1 MIRKIVIFS
10 YKALKNVYNDNHR
23 AGFKD
28 FFVIFIENTLN
39 MLNHN
44 SLFEI
49 NMALYLYSM
58 VNQKDGQVD
67 HFHLEFRELL
77 ANLSDTVNV
86 ALYLLDFRCIRKVI
100 WWTLFRLPVNYIIE
114 TLWLNIVH
122 SGMCF
127 LNAYLLTQL
136 LFSCKL

>member
-1 MIRKIVIFS
+1 MLHNAFDTVKNVIRKIVIFS

-77 ANLSDTVNV
+77 ANLSDQSML
-86 ALYLLDFRCIRKVI
+86 LYI
-100 WWTLFRLPVNYIIE
+100 
-114 TLWLNIVH
+114 
-122 SGMCF
+122 S
-127 LNAYLLTQL
+127 
-136 LFSCKL
+136 